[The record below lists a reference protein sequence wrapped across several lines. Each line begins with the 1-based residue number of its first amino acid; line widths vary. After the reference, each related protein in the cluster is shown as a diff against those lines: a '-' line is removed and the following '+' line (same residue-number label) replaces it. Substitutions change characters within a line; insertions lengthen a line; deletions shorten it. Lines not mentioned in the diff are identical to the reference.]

1 MANAKNTKR
10 EIPGFG
16 DFPQVGN
23 FKEFYKGLNG
33 LVKDNL
39 VLGFEAVNTL
49 VDEEQKVADAQLD
62 YVFTVKEDIAKNIKE
77 ALKDVP
83 NNDIFITGLESVA
96 AAQRQYFDLARSYS
110 EKLTKSTLE
119 VTQKSTE
126 KALAS
131 FDEIINKIEA

>member
-10 EIPGFG
+10 EFPGFG
-16 DFPQVGN
+16 DFPQVGS

-33 LVKDNL
+33 LVKDN
-39 VLGFEAVNTL
+39 VVVGFEAVNTL
-49 VDEEQKVADAQLD
+49 VEEKQKIADSQLD
-62 YVFTVKEDIAKNIKE
+62 YVLTVEKDIAKNIKE

-83 NNDIFITGLESVA
+83 NNNIFITGLETVA
-96 AAQRQYFDLARSYS
+96 AAQKEYFDLARAYS
-110 EKLTKSTLE
+110 EKLTKSALE
-119 VTQKSTE
+119 LTQKSTE